1 MSFLF
6 GKSKNKTAPG
16 SGLPQATRDIASS
29 HGETRIPTAN
39 GIGRPGE
46 ALADQ
51 RRAQLQQQGGGGGGG
66 NGGSGGGGSNGSIG
80 GSGSLD
86 SLRAESVLPGPEPGK
101 MIATRQRAESDL
113 SVRLFCLL
121 RPSLSSSPSFT
132 HRH

>member
-46 ALADQ
+46 ALAET
-51 RRAQLQQQGGGGGGG
+51 RRAQLQQSGS
-66 NGGSGGGGSNGSIG
+66 NGERGGSNGSIG
-80 GSGSLD
+80 GGAGGSLD
-86 SLRAESVLPGPEPGK
+86 SLRQESVLPGPEPGK
-101 MIATRQRAESDL
+101 MIAAATRQRAESDL
-113 SVRLFCLL
+113 SVRLHMC
-121 RPSLSSSPSFT
+121 
-132 HRH
+132 RHA